1 MEFIRTEK
9 PEVCVEIGSFGG
21 AISYPIVRTLNFLQH
36 GVLHAIDAWD
46 TEASIE
52 GLKDEKVVSW
62 LKTLDMNA
70 TKSRFQDLFKGH
82 LEKYCKIVHQKSS
95 TAVSLFAD
103 NSIDLLYIDGN
114 GSREGSLN
122 DVLLYFPKVK
132 EGGYIWLNDAD
143 QFNKNL
149 AVAFL
154 MKHCEWVKEKSIG
167 IHWILFKKK

>member
-1 MEFIRTEK
+1 
-9 PEVCVEIGSFGG
+9 
-21 AISYPIVRTLNFLQH
+21 
-36 GVLHAIDAWD
+36 
-46 TEASIE
+46 
-52 GLKDEKVVSW
+52 
-62 LKTLDMNA
+62 
-70 TKSRFQDLFKGH
+70 
-82 LEKYCKIVHQKSS
+82 
-95 TAVSLFAD
+95 
-103 NSIDLLYIDGN
+103 
-114 GSREGSLN
+114 LN